1 MRKTVLFIVAAFACI
16 TGAAQTYN
24 TGATSRLEVIRA
36 AVEVDQQESD
46 RIVLAIN
53 KWQSAVNIARKNY
66 PKDEAKVKVD
76 EAKDVLSAEIAAIL
90 GPERQAKYEAYEK
103 EQALL
108 KVTPSTL
115 KRLDPIKEIV
125 PDLTEDQE
133 KGLVRAI
140 NLFQKSTSEAKK
152 NGDDAASRAI
162 KATYESTVISIIGEE
177 NFRAVK
183 AAEKAR
189 NSKK

>member
-140 NLFQKSTSEAKK
+140 NLVQKSTSEAKK